1 MSSPSSN
8 VDVVETETGAASE
21 LTRSVDAAGFGGEC
35 EATTLSSGAADAE
48 TAGGTLVDAD
58 ADDDAFGA
66 RAELD
71 AGLEAGLGSAT
82 TAVVCCGGPIS
93 RHSSSIFF

>member
-1 MSSPSSN
+1 MSSPSWN
-8 VDVVETETGAASE
+8 VGVVETDTGAASE
-21 LTRSVDAAGFGGEC
+21 LTRSVDAVGFGGEC
-35 EATTLSSGAADAE
+35 EATTSPLGAAEAG
-48 TAGGTLVDAD
+48 TAGGAEVDAD
-58 ADDDAFGA
+58 PDDDAFGA

-71 AGLEAGLGSAT
+71 AGLKAGVGSAT